1 MALAALFS
9 LVPYLP
15 CLPAQPRTGERTERR
30 SGPEWSVRRN
40 AVRSFIKL
48 QKSIPAKALNSGVW
62 GGSPNLV
69 TPKRQPVYTSLSI
82 SSNYALHLSRPRV
95 IYPP

>member
-30 SGPEWSVRRN
+30 SGPEWSGQKRPAPFKYSVID
-40 AVRSFIKL
+40 SGPSEKL
-48 QKSIPAKALNSGVW
+48 
-62 GGSPNLV
+62 PNLG
-69 TPKRQPVYTSLSI
+69 RQPQAVPQRSE
-82 SSNYALHLSRPRV
+82 SRSA
-95 IYPP
+95 PPF